1 MNVKMHRP
9 KTWCLPDIDE
19 SSVVSLAEQ
28 LGVPV
33 PVASVYLVRGL
44 ATAEEAT
51 EFTATV
57 PDQLRD
63 PYLLPDMEAAVERVV
78 EAIRNGDNILV
89 HGDGDA
95 DGICSAALVSCALE
109 SLGADGFCHVP
120 CRLSDGFG
128 LTADTIDRA
137 KELGVSLIITTDCGT
152 ESFEAAERAY
162 DDIHLVITDHHEPCA
177 DGSIPECTAVV
188 NPKRLDSTYPFPHLS
203 GTGVAFKLMHAVYE
217 RLGVDPAGYLPHLLE
232 YVGIGTVADCVSMT
246 GENRALVAM
255 ACEQLS
261 QTRKAGF
268 IELMKAA
275 SIRGNVDTTAIG
287 YYLAPWINSSA
298 RFGKPELALQLLLES
313 RSARAKELAGQ
324 LKLLNDERK
333 IAQENLLSLVITTLP
348 DDPYEHPILLA
359 AGENWHPGLIGLV
372 AGKLASEFG
381 KPSFVCSINENGN
394 AKGSCRAGTP
404 YINVL
409 GLLDT
414 CSDILTRYGGHAA
427 AAGLELPAQYLPELE
442 SRLSTAAAAAISG
455 SEANDY
461 LEIDAY
467 LPFREITGTTYEAVQ
482 TLAPFGTDNPEPLFF
497 SPDLVVAQSYTFGR
511 DGRHLGLALTD
522 SERQECVRAIGWNR
536 GDLIDQFPRG
546 VMVDLAH
553 KMALDGRKSESINL
567 IIEDIRHSR

>member
-1 MNVKMHRP
+1 MNVELHRP

-19 SSVVSLAEQ
+19 SAVVSFAKQ

-33 PVASVYLVRGL
+33 PVGSVYLVRGL
-44 ATAEEAT
+44 TTIEEAN
-51 EFTATV
+51 EFTATGL
-57 PDQLRD
+57 DQLHD
-63 PYLLPDMEAAVERVV
+63 PYLLPDMEPAVERIV
-78 EAIRNGDNILV
+78 EAIRNEDKILV

-95 DGICSAALVSCALE
+95 DGISSAALVSFALE

-137 KELGVSLIITTDCGT
+137 KELGANLIITTDCGT

-359 AGENWHPGLIGLV
+359 AGENWHPGLIGIV
-372 AGKLASEFG
+372 AGKMASEFG
-381 KPSFVCSINENGN
+381 KPSFVCSIDENGN
-394 AKGSCRAGTP
+394 ARGSCRAGSP

-427 AAGLELPAQYLPELE
+427 AAGFELPAEHLCELE
-442 SRLSTAAAAAISG
+442 DRLNTAAITAMLG
-455 SEANDY
+455 SEPNNN

-467 LPFREITGTTYEAVQ
+467 LPFRDIMGVTYEAVQ
-482 TLAPFGTDNPEPLFF
+482 NLAPFGTDNPEPLFF
-497 SPDLVVAQSYTFGR
+497 TPDLVVAQSYTFGR
-511 DGRHLGLALTD
+511 DNKHLGMAITD
-522 SERQECVRAIGWNR
+522 NKRQECIRAIGWNC
-536 GDLIDQFPRG
+536 GNLIEQFPHG